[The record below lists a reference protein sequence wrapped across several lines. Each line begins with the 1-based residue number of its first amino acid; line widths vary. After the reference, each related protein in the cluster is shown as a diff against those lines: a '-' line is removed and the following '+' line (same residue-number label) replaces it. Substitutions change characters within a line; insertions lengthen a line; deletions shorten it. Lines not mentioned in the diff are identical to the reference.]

1 MSVPAAGTPGIVLPP
16 VVAGLWQMHTWGHD
30 VAARVRWIEQ
40 VLELGIT
47 AFDHADIY
55 GGYAVEALFGQ
66 ALAAAPGLRGRLR
79 IVTKCGIRLVHPSQP
94 DVAVKHYDSSA
105 AHIRASVQRSLQAL
119 RTDRIDLLLIHRP
132 DWLAQPDEIAEAFT
146 RLRAAGEVLAFGASN
161 HTVAQFEALHR
172 RIPLAT
178 NQIEC
183 SPLQMQALADGT
195 LAQAADLGLPPM
207 IWSPLA
213 RGRLFTADGEQ
224 VQRVRAVLGEL
235 AQRHGCS
242 LATVALA
249 WVMRHPSRPVPITGS
264 GRIEALAEA
273 VAATRITLSRAE
285 WTAVW
290 RASMGHDVP

>member
-1 MSVPAAGTPGIVLPP
+1 M
-16 VVAGLWQMHTWGHD
+16 
-30 VAARVRWIEQ
+30 
-40 VLELGIT
+40 
-47 AFDHADIY
+47 
-55 GGYAVEALFGQ
+55 
-66 ALAAAPGLRGRLR
+66 
-79 IVTKCGIRLVHPSQP
+79 
-94 DVAVKHYDSSA
+94 
-105 AHIRASVQRSLQAL
+105 
-119 RTDRIDLLLIHRP
+119 
-132 DWLAQPDEIAEAFT
+132 
-146 RLRAAGEVLAFGASN
+146 
-161 HTVAQFEALHR
+161 
-172 RIPLAT
+172 PLAT
-178 NQIEC
+178 NQIEF
-183 SPLQMQALADGT
+183 SPLQMKALADGT
-195 LAQAADLGLPPM
+195 LEQAADLGLPPM

>member
-1 MSVPAAGTPGIVLPP
+1 M
-16 VVAGLWQMHTWGHD
+16 VAGLWQMHTWGQD

-40 VLELGIT
+40 VLDLGIG

-55 GGYAVEALFGQ
+55 GGYTVEALFGE
-66 ALAAAPGLRGRLR
+66 ALAAAPGLRQRLQV
-79 IVTKCGIRLVHPSQP
+79 VTKCGIRLVHPSQP
-94 DVAVKHYDSSA
+94 GVVVKHYDSSA
-105 AHIRASVQRSLQAL
+105 GHIRASVQRSLQAL

-132 DWLAQPDEIAEAFT
+132 DWLAHPDEIAEAFM
-146 RLRAAGEVLAFGASN
+146 RLRQAGEVLAFGASN
-161 HTVAQFEALHR
+161 HTAAQFEALHR
-172 RIPLAT
+172 RVPLAT
-178 NQIEC
+178 NQVEC
-183 SPLQMQALADGT
+183 SPLRMQALADGT

-213 RGRLFTADGEQ
+213 QGRLFSAQDEQ
-224 VQRVRAVLGEL
+224 AVRVRAAL
-235 AQRHGCS
+235 AGIAAAHGCS
-242 LATVALA
+242 QATAALA

-273 VAATRITLSRAE
+273 LAATRIALSRQE

>member
-1 MSVPAAGTPGIVLPP
+1 MSAMLPMLSP

-47 AFDHADIY
+47 SFDHADIY
-55 GGYAVEALFGQ
+55 GGYGVEALFGE
-66 ALAAAPGLRGRLR
+66 ALAAAPGLRQRMQ

-94 DVAVKHYDSSA
+94 GVALNHYDSSA
-105 AHIRASVQRSLQAL
+105 PHIRASVQRSLRAL

-132 DWLAQPDEIAEAFT
+132 DALTHPDEVAEAFT
-146 RLRAAGEVLAFGASN
+146 RLRQAGEVLHFGVSN
-161 HTVAQFEALHR
+161 HSVAQFAALHR
-172 RIPLAT
+172 RVALVT

-183 SPLQMQALADGT
+183 SPLQMKALADGT
-195 LAQAADLGLPPM
+195 LDQAADLGLPPM

-213 RGRLFTADGEQ
+213 RGRLFTAEDEQ
-224 VQRVRAVLGEL
+224 ARRVRSVLGD
-235 AQRHGCS
+235 
-242 LATVALA
+242 LATQHSCSRATLALA

-273 VAATRITLSRAE
+273 MAATRIELSRAE

>member
-1 MSVPAAGTPGIVLPP
+1 
-16 VVAGLWQMHTWGHD
+16 VVAGLWQLHTWGHD

-40 VLELGIT
+40 VLDLGIT
-47 AFDHADIY
+47 TFDHADIY
-55 GGYAVEALFGQ
+55 GGYSVEALFGE
-66 ALAAAPGLRGRLR
+66 ALAAAPSLRGRLQ

-94 DVAVKHYDSSA
+94 GVVLNHYDSSA
-105 AHIRASVQRSLQAL
+105 AHIRTSVQNSLKAL
-119 RTDRIDLLLIHRP
+119 HTDRIDLLLIHRP
-132 DWLAQPDEIAEAFT
+132 DWLAHPDETAEAFT

-172 RIPLAT
+172 RIALVT

-213 RGRLFTADGEQ
+213 RGRLFSADDEQ
-224 VQRVRAVLGEL
+224 ARRVRAALGDI
-235 AQRHGCS
+235 AAAHGCS
-242 LATVALA
+242 LATAALA

-264 GRIEALAEA
+264 GRLEAMAEA
-273 VAATRITLSRAE
+273 MAATRITLSRQA